1 MLRWVPFLWGGLAA
15 RGGVVLR
22 PCADY
27 KSARSLQG
35 CPTSWRAACLFLT
48 LIAPAFAQKKPV
60 TVATLA
66 ESEFAAGKQD
76 GPATWAPDGK
86 AFVFERGKTLMLYD
100 PV

>member
-1 MLRWVPFLWGGLAA
+1 MLRQIPFLWGGLAA

-22 PCADY
+22 PSRSNGSADY

-35 CPTSWRAACLFLT
+35 CPSTLCLFLT
-48 LIAPAFAQKKPV
+48 LIAPALAQKKPI

-66 ESEFAAGKQD
+66 EFELAAGKQA

-86 AFVFERGKTLMLYD
+86 SFVFERGKTLMI
-100 PV
+100 